1 MGAFYGSIL
10 VKTEDSETV
19 QRVLGQI
26 AKESDARFLVGP
38 ALNGWV
44 SIFPNNGG
52 QSDEVSAQIA
62 SQIPRDIFHLIVHD
76 DDIFSYYFYRNGT
89 LSDQYNSCPDY
100 FHEVSDEEKQQCTG
114 RPELFRDLLP
124 DPEALNAI
132 RNLLRAD
139 KAEYTFEQERM
150 TKFVK
155 LLGFSNAISSYEYL
169 HSGERDGIQGW
180 KQFIHVPDLT
190 SEKNAK
196 RAAQA
201 VIKTEKK
208 HLQKAGILLA
218 EVEPPKEL
226 KGSFASS
233 IAWGT
238 DSTNNGL
245 LLTWQTYHFTK
256 SVDDE
261 QSRSEFFSF
270 APPWKG
276 PLEPLALKTNWT
288 AHTFCMSE
296 SGKWLAGGFASGD
309 WKMRVWDWR
318 AKALSFEVEH
328 TRAVGW
334 VEFSPDEEWLY
345 SLGGD
350 ELIVTSMAEKR
361 PVIVVK
367 GMEGARNVAVHTSR
381 KFAAVAFQGSL
392 GIVDLEKRE
401 LIKQL
406 WINRKMETLDP
417 FAKVSGDALVRA
429 CLKEF
434 LDDPKLR
441 EKLKISSEARTQI
454 LQDPKAIG
462 QLSVEAQSKIKSLLE
477 KVRAESRVSFETKE
491 QPFDVRFHPNGEQL
505 FVASNGIRVFEWSA
519 LLSANGDAPA
529 PALSVDAPRYDEAD
543 PNSRPLTYCVR
554 FDQGKNLLLSSCL
567 AGVVQYLNFA
577 DGKSGV
583 LLKPP
588 GEMSIWRFELT
599 KDSQSLCCHCSTRP
613 KVEDRK
619 RFSSVQVW
627 NYPELCK
634 AAGISRS
641 RSVV

>member
-10 VKTEDSETV
+10 VRTENSEAV
-19 QRVLGQI
+19 QRVVGQV
-26 AKESDARFLVGP
+26 AKESDNRFLVGP

-44 SIFPNNGG
+44 SIFPNNSG
-52 QSDEVSAQIA
+52 QSDDISSQIA
-62 SQIPRDIFHLIVHD
+62 KLIPNDIFHLIVHD

-100 FHEVSDEEKQQCTG
+100 FHEVSDEEKRQCKG
-114 RPELFRDLLP
+114 RPELFQDLLP
-124 DPEALNAI
+124 DPESLNEL
-132 RNLLRAD
+132 RNLLHAD
-139 KAEYTFEQERM
+139 KAEYFFEQERM
-150 TKFVK
+150 TKFVE

-169 HSGERDGIQGW
+169 QSGEREGIKGW
-180 KQFIHVPDLT
+180 RQFVHIPDLT

-201 VIKTEKK
+201 LIRAEKK
-208 HLQKAGILLA
+208 RLQKAGIFLA
-218 EVEPPKEL
+218 EVKPPKEL
-226 KGSFASS
+226 KGNFASS

-261 QSRSEFFSF
+261 QSRTEFFSL

-276 PLEPLALKTNWT
+276 SFQPLALKTNWT
-288 AHTFCMSE
+288 AHIFCMSR
-296 SGKWLAGGFASGD
+296 SGNWLAGGFASGD
-309 WKMRVWDWR
+309 WKMRVWDWPS
-318 AKALSFEVEH
+318 KALSFEVEH

-334 VEFSPDEEWLY
+334 VEFSQNEEWLY

-350 ELIVTSMAEKR
+350 ELIVSSMAEKR
-361 PVIVVK
+361 PVITVK
-367 GMEGARNVAVHTSR
+367 GMEGARSAAVHPSR

-417 FAKVSGDALVRA
+417 FGNISGDALVRA

-434 LDDPKLR
+434 VENPKLR
-441 EKLKISSEARTQI
+441 EKLGISSEARTQI
-454 LQDPKAIG
+454 LRDPEAIG
-462 QLSVEAQSKIKSLLE
+462 QLSVEAQSKIESLLD
-477 KVRAESRVSFETKE
+477 KVRAKSRISFETKE
-491 QPFDVRFHPNGEQL
+491 QPFDVRFHPNGEKL
-505 FVASNGIRVFEWSA
+505 FVASNGMRVFDWSA

-529 PALSVDAPRYDEAD
+529 SELSVDAPRDDEAD
-543 PNSRPLTYCVR
+543 PNSRPLAYCVR
-554 FDQGKNLLLSSCL
+554 FDQEENLLLSSCL
-567 AGVVQYLNFA
+567 AGVVQYLNVA
-577 DGKSGV
+577 NGKSGV

-588 GEMSIWRFELT
+588 GDLSIWRLELT
-599 KDSQSLCCHCSTRP
+599 GDKQALCCHCSTRP
-613 KVEDRK
+613 RAEDRK

-627 NYPELCK
+627 NYPALRT
-634 AAGISRS
+634 AAGIA
-641 RSVV
+641 